1 MLLQNLKMSDLTVI
15 ARLGAGAFGLVSL
28 VKEGSDYF
36 ALKQMGKAQIVQ
48 MGLQA
53 SFIS

>member
-1 MLLQNLKMSDLTVI
+1 MSDLTIV

-28 VKEGSDYF
+28 VKEGSDYY
-36 ALKQMGKAQIVQ
+36 ALKQMGKAQIIQ

-53 SFIS
+53 YFS